1 MESPPNV
8 VTVAVPITEPE
19 GTFTYVAVKASLHA
33 YDTAVFGLNEDE
45 VKALMKRFA
54 PSNTDIVN
62 GVLIKAPP
70 MRVINTL
77 SLLGYKVVCAC
88 GEIEVTW
95 TLQREV

>member
-1 MESPPNV
+1 MDSPPNV

-33 YDTAVFGLNEDE
+33 YDTAVFGLNDDE
-45 VKALMKRFA
+45 RKALMKRF
-54 PSNTDIVN
+54 PPTNTEIVN
-62 GVLIKAPP
+62 GVLIKAPVIK
-70 MRVINTL
+70 VINTL

-88 GEIEVTW
+88 GEIETTW

>member
-33 YDTAVFGLNEDE
+33 LDASVFGLNDDE
-45 VKALMKRFA
+45 VKALMKRF
-54 PSNTDIVN
+54 PSSDTQIVN

-70 MRVINTL
+70 MKVINTL

-95 TLQREV
+95 TMQREV